1 VENFQLKINMNQ
13 RLWEIDTLR
22 GVAIIGMV
30 LYHFLFDLRY
40 MNLIQVNLQ
49 QPIYIF
55 FAVAVQI
62 IFIGLAGVSIYLKKE
77 KLSGQGKEEIF
88 YKWLV
93 QRSVLLG
100 TLGLGITFV
109 SWILEP
115 KATIVFGILHFLA
128 TGTLISICFLSLKKL
143 LPFFAIS
150 FILLGTF
157 LTRMTWNF
165 SNLLILGF
173 RPNDWQSLDYFPM
186 LPWLGVLLGGIYIG
200 ERIYP
205 YGIRNFSSSFQGYK
219 ESKPAVFLQL
229 IGKHSLLIY
238 VLHQIVL
245 FPFTLLLTKL
255 F

>member
-1 VENFQLKINMNQ
+1 M
-13 RLWEIDTLR
+13 
-22 GVAIIGMV
+22 
-30 LYHFLFDLRY
+30 
-40 MNLIQVNLQ
+40 
-49 QPIYIF
+49 IF
-55 FAVAVQI
+55 FAVVIQI
-62 IFIGLAGVSIYLKKE
+62 IFIGLAGVSIYLKKV
-77 KLSGQGKEEIF
+77 KLTAQNKEILF
-88 YKWLV
+88 YNWLI

-100 TLGLGITFV
+100 ALALGVTFV
-109 SWILEP
+109 SWMLEP
-115 KATIVFGILHFLA
+115 KTAIVFGILHFLA
-128 TGTLISICFLSLKKL
+128 CGTLISNCFLSSKKL
-143 LPFFAIS
+143 LPFFALF

-200 ERIYP
+200 ERLYP
-205 YGIRNFSSSFQGYK
+205 FGIRNFSLYFEKYK

-245 FPFTLLLTKL
+245 FPFALMLAKL